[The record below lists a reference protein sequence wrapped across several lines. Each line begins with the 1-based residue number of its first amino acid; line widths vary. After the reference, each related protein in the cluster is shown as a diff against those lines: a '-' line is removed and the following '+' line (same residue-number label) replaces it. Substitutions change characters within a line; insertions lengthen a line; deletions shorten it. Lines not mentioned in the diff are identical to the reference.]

1 MELMTKQGYK
11 QTEVGL
17 IPEDWETK
25 SISEI
30 SNPVRGGSPRP
41 AGSPKYFNGDFIPWL
56 TVASLTNIP
65 NSQIFV
71 NETKSFLTEAGSHLS
86 RKLEKGTLIIANSGA
101 TLGVAKLLG
110 IRCCANDGVAALQDI
125 NKNIYPIYL
134 VYYINT
140 ITKRLREDIAT
151 GNGQPNLN
159 TELIGNIKIP
169 LPPTLTEQKA
179 IATALSDVDALISSL
194 EQGITKKKAIKQ
206 GAMQELLT
214 GKTRLKG
221 FEGSGEYKQT
231 EVGLIPEEWSV
242 KPLKNMSEKVMVG
255 IASAATHAYRNRGII
270 LFRNQNIKP
279 NFLDDSDVLHVTE
292 EYEILFKGKRLKGGD
307 LLTARTG
314 YPGTTCVVPDKYEN
328 SQSFTTL
335 ITRPIQ
341 SIVLSSYLSYY
352 INSEQGNNFFER
364 SKIGGG
370 QKNVNAGIL
379 KFMPIPLPPTLTE
392 QKAIAHVL
400 SDMDAEIAQLEAKK
414 AKYQAIK
421 QGMMQELLTGKTRLV

>member
-206 GAMQELLT
+206 GVMQELLT
-214 GKTRLKG
+214 PPHKGGKRLPG
-221 FEGSGEYKQT
+221 FS
-231 EVGLIPEEWSV
+231 EEWNEIRLGDLIHDFQNGYAFSAIGYEDFGIRIITMAQIGLQGQFQFNESKGNYWDV
-242 KPLKNMSEKVMVG
+242 SQLKPLKDFVLKKGDLIMSMTDVTPQKNLIGRMTIIEEKGPFFLNQRVGHLRVNKEKANTVILKHLSNMRSWRTYSKG
-255 IASAATHAYRNRGII
+255 IASLGVQA
-270 LFRNQNIKP
+270 NI
-279 NFLDDSDVLHVTE
+279 
-292 EYEILFKGKRLKGGD
+292 
-307 LLTARTG
+307 
-314 YPGTTCVVPDKYEN
+314 GTTDIKNGTFNLPQIE
-328 SQSFTTL
+328 
-335 ITRPIQ
+335 
-341 SIVLSSYLSYY
+341 
-352 INSEQGNNFFER
+352 EQN
-364 SKIGGG
+364 
-370 QKNVNAGIL
+370 
-379 KFMPIPLPPTLTE
+379 
-392 QKAIAHVL
+392 AIAQIL
-400 SDMDAEIAQLEAKK
+400 SDMDAEITQLETKK
-414 AKYQAIK
+414 EKYQAIK

>member
-1 MELMTKQGYK
+1 
-11 QTEVGL
+11 
-17 IPEDWETK
+17 
-25 SISEI
+25 
-30 SNPVRGGSPRP
+30 
-41 AGSPKYFNGDFIPWL
+41 
-56 TVASLTNIP
+56 
-65 NSQIFV
+65 
-71 NETKSFLTEAGSHLS
+71 
-86 RKLEKGTLIIANSGA
+86 
-101 TLGVAKLLG
+101 
-110 IRCCANDGVAALQDI
+110 
-125 NKNIYPIYL
+125 
-134 VYYINT
+134 
-140 ITKRLREDIAT
+140 
-151 GNGQPNLN
+151 
-159 TELIGNIKIP
+159 
-169 LPPTLTEQKA
+169 
-179 IATALSDVDALISSL
+179 
-194 EQGITKKKAIKQ
+194 
-206 GAMQELLT
+206 
-214 GKTRLKG
+214 
-221 FEGSGEYKQT
+221 
-231 EVGLIPEEWSV
+231 
-242 KPLKNMSEKVMVG
+242 MSEKVMVG